1 MEQRI
6 ASING
11 ALQGVSA
18 RVAIPAVGELRLLAA
33 AAVGALLIKASGSKA
48 CAREGDKD
56 AKLALILSECVL
68 ETVGGVAGLLAH
80 PIR

>member
-1 MEQRI
+1 VNLNSVVVKIDTSEAARELAAMEQRI

-33 AAVGALLIKASGSKA
+33 AAVGASAGGRRLSRRSFLLPFG
-48 CAREGDKD
+48 RGE
-56 AKLALILSECVL
+56 
-68 ETVGGVAGLLAH
+68 
-80 PIR
+80 R